1 MPVQQSADGAD
12 DLSHCECRKNCA
24 DSKPIQMAEKDRGHA
39 GSDGQADDIKGN
51 LDFGI
56 GNPGN
61 LSKLSRE
68 KICRYDRKLTAV
80 GQSDAEADQ

>member
-51 LDFGI
+51 LDFGKMCI
-56 GNPGN
+56 
-61 LSKLSRE
+61 R
-68 KICRYDRKLTAV
+68 DRDFAAGKKATAYLIR
-80 GQSDAEADQ
+80 SL